1 LAATRQSI
9 GSPHMPGLP
18 HWHSGKDAPVTRIGP
33 PSGPHMHWLQ
43 RLRPLADI
51 LSHCAHDLSYNEFRT
66 DSWCAAFYKVALAT
80 LNTIFSKVGRSGS
93 RGYHVATPCH
103 SHYRYDVISVI
114 MTVVRSFPP
123 VHLEP
128 VALLF
133 PAVQSTGT
141 AASGKGSSHDCLSEN
156 PI

>member
-1 LAATRQSI
+1 LAVTRQSI

-18 HWHSGKDAPVTRIGP
+18 HWHSGKDAPVTRIGL
-33 PSGPHMHWLQ
+33 PSGPHMHWLR

-114 MTVVRSFPP
+114 MTVVRSSPP